1 VSNEKKNTNSI
12 CDINMIIIL
21 DRSQNKVVLLKN
33 IDLIDNEEN
42 NIIDKDDNDKN
53 WLLFYI
59 ILQNKLYY

>member
-53 WLLFYI
+53 
-59 ILQNKLYY
+59 